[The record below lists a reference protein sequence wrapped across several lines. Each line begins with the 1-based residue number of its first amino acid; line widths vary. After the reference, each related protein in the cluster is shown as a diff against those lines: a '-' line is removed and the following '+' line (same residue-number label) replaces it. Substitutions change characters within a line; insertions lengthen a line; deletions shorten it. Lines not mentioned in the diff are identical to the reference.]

1 MMKITNKWSVRLVN
15 GHGLG
20 WFDTLADAQV
30 FANGLVVDT
39 IINEVTLHEMVSVA

>member
-20 WFDTLADAQV
+20 WFDTLAEAEA
-30 FANGLVVDT
+30 FALTVDRDT
-39 IINEVTLHEMVSVA
+39 HINKVETHEMV